1 MKKTLF
7 LRILIGYAS
16 VIALL
21 ALAVTLFAPPA
32 MRKHHIAERA
42 SNLERMAL
50 LIEGQVAPFL
60 MTGNTGGDLEGLVT
74 SYGRRTGT
82 RITVIDADGVVLADS
97 EKEPRDMENH
107 LFRPEI
113 QASLRGE
120 KQMSIR
126 ASSTLKT
133 DMMYMS
139 IPVAV
144 DGQVRGALRLSYFM
158 KDFEAL
164 MESLRG
170 DLLKI
175 VGLVTLLA
183 LVLAIFL
190 TRSVTGPLRE
200 VIDASSKV
208 AAGDFDV
215 TVSTRR
221 SGEFRG
227 LARSFNA
234 MTGKLKDMFGEI
246 RLQNEEIGSIL
257 ASIREGLCVLDG
269 DARIVLC
276 NAGFRRIA
284 GNDAPEGRHFW
295 EVVRSSAAAE
305 VVRKVR
311 ESGTEAAAEASIGDR
326 AYYCSAARLAAGDR
340 IVVTLHDVTE
350 FRALEKTKR
359 DFAVNVSHELK
370 TPLTAIKGF
379 VETMEPRAEEENKP
393 YLEIIRRN
401 TDRLIAIVEDLLV
414 LSQLE
419 DRGQMLEKS
428 EVLVKP
434 LAENILKVFERR
446 AQEKGLTLSL
456 EAAPGLPSVKAD
468 PLQVEGLLLN
478 LVDNAVKYT
487 EKGTVT
493 VRLASAAGP
502 LRHRGR
508 GHGHRHRRRA
518 SAPHLRALLRRRQVP
533 LQEARRHGT
542 RPVDRQAHRP
552 GPRRDRLG
560 RKPPRRGDDVHGQP
574 AARLSLSPAGALP
587 AGAPLL

>member
-1 MKKTLF
+1 MKTTLF
-7 LRILIGYAS
+7 LRIFLGYAA

-21 ALAVTLFAPPA
+21 ALAVTLFAPPL

-42 SNLERMAL
+42 ANLERMAL
-50 LIEGQVAPFL
+50 LLEGQVAPFL
-60 MTGNTGGDLEGLVT
+60 TGSTAGGLEGLVT
-74 SYGRRTGT
+74 SYGRKTGT
-82 RITVIDADGVVLADS
+82 RITVIDAAGVVLADS
-97 EKEPRDMENH
+97 EKEPQDMENH

-139 IPVAV
+139 IPVAA
-144 DGQVRGALRLSYFM
+144 DAQIKGALRLSYFM

-170 DLLKI
+170 DLLRV

-183 LVLAIFL
+183 LILAIFL

-221 SGEFRG
+221 SGEFRS
-227 LARSFNA
+227 LARSFNG

-269 DARIVLC
+269 DARVVLC
-276 NAGFRRIA
+276 NASFRRIA
-284 GNDAPEGRHFW
+284 GHDAPEGRHFW

-311 ESGTEAAAEASIGDR
+311 ETGTEAAAEAAIGDR
-326 AYYCSAARLAAGDR
+326 AYYCGVARLAAGDR

-379 VETMEPRAEEENKP
+379 VETMEPRAEAENKP

-419 DRGQMLEKS
+419 DRGQKLEKS
-428 EVLVKP
+428 DLLVKP
-434 LAENILKVFERR
+434 LAENILRVFEKR
-446 AQEKGLTLSL
+446 AREKGLTLSL
-456 EAAPGLPSVKAD
+456 EAAPDLPSVKAD

-478 LVDNAVKYT
+478 LIDNAVKYT
-487 EKGTVT
+487 EKGGVT
-493 VRLASAAGP
+493 VRLGSGQGRFVIEVADTGIGIDAAHLPHIFERFYVADKSRSKKLGGTGLGLSIVKHMVMAHDGTVSVAS
-502 LRHRGR
+502 
-508 GHGHRHRRRA
+508 
-518 SAPHLRALLRRRQVP
+518 
-533 LQEARRHGT
+533 
-542 RPVDRQAHRP
+542 
-552 GPRRDRLG
+552 RLG
-560 RKPPRRGDDVHGQP
+560 EGTTFTV
-574 AARLSLSPAGALP
+574 SL
-587 AGAPLL
+587 PLG